1 MELTEAERRAKDG
14 ETVELEQGVYLATGE
29 IINAL
34 NGNDELQIDEFY
46 IYTNDGF
53 IIDYD
58 EYRET
63 KKELN

>member
-1 MELTEAERRAKDG
+1 MELTENERRAKDG
-14 ETVELEQGVYLATGE
+14 ETVELEQGTYLATGE
-29 IINAL
+29 TINTL

-58 EYRET
+58 EYVSN
-63 KKELN
+63 KN